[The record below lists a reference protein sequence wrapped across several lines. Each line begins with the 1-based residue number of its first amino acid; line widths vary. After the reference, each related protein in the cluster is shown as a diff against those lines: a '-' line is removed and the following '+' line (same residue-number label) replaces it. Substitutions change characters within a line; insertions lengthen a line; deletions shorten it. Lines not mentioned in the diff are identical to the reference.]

1 MKPEST
7 SPRATDSDSAS
18 SADNN
23 LNSTAAALTTATAA
37 QLSTLEQQA
46 ASQPKPV
53 LAKRLIALMVFF
65 TVISVS
71 GLIAKQGVLFC
82 ILTLLM
88 VLAVFGRQRSALYLL
103 RLYTISQ
110 LALVSALP
118 VLLYDPDNLIVG
130 PTLVDLGLLQLKLPD
145 WMIFSILISLAL
157 LQVWVSFDAKVKA
170 WFKPRMNF
178 NIMS

>member
-1 MKPEST
+1 MNLDPKNTSKSDLDGPELAPKVNEKDT
-7 SPRATDSDSAS
+7 
-18 SADNN
+18 
-23 LNSTAAALTTATAA
+23 
-37 QLSTLEQQA
+37 QLQGPTQ
-46 ASQPKPV
+46 PV
-53 LAKRLIALMVFF
+53 LPKRLIALMVFF
-65 TVISVS
+65 IVISIS

-103 RLYTISQ
+103 RLYTLSQ
-110 LALVSALP
+110 LALVSLLP
-118 VLLYDPDNLIVG
+118 VFLYDPDNLVVG
-130 PTLVDLGLLQLKLPD
+130 PTQVDLGLLQLTLPD
-145 WMIFSILISLAL
+145 WVIFSVLISLAL

>member
-1 MKPEST
+1 VSHNSQQRAGSGIEKFLMKPKST
-7 SPRATDSDSAS
+7 PNKDLDA
-18 SADNN
+18 
-23 LNSTAAALTTATAA
+23 LNSTEPLVEGET
-37 QLSTLEQQA
+37 QLQNVS
-46 ASQPKPV
+46 KPV

-65 TVISVS
+65 TVISIS
-71 GLIAKQGVLFC
+71 GLVAQQGVLFC

-103 RLYTISQ
+103 RFYTLGQ
-110 LALVSALP
+110 LALVSLLP

-130 PTLVDLGLLQLKLPD
+130 PTQVDLGLLQLKLPD
-145 WMIFSILISLAL
+145 WVIFSVLISLAL

-178 NIMS
+178 NIMN

>member
-1 MKPEST
+1 MKPNNT
-7 SPRATDSDSAS
+7 PKSDLDAL
-18 SADNN
+18 D
-23 LNSTAAALTTATAA
+23 STAQSIESETQLQGAT
-37 QLSTLEQQA
+37 
-46 ASQPKPV
+46 KPV

-65 TVISVS
+65 TVISIS

-103 RLYTISQ
+103 RLYTLSQ
-110 LALVSALP
+110 LALVSLLP
-118 VLLYDPDNLIVG
+118 VFLYDPDNLVVG
-130 PTLVDLGLLQLKLPD
+130 PTQVDLGLLQLTLPD
-145 WMIFSILISLAL
+145 WIIFSVLISLAL

>member
-1 MKPEST
+1 MKPNNT
-7 SPRATDSDSAS
+7 PKSDL
-18 SADNN
+18 DT
-23 LNSTAAALTTATAA
+23 LDSTAQSIESDTQRQDAT
-37 QLSTLEQQA
+37 
-46 ASQPKPV
+46 KPV

-65 TVISVS
+65 TVISIS

-103 RLYTISQ
+103 RLYTLSQ
-110 LALVSALP
+110 LALVSLLP
-118 VLLYDPDNLIVG
+118 VFLYDPDNLVVG
-130 PTLVDLGLLQLKLPD
+130 PTQVDLGLLQLTLPD
-145 WMIFSILISLAL
+145 WVIFSVLISLAL